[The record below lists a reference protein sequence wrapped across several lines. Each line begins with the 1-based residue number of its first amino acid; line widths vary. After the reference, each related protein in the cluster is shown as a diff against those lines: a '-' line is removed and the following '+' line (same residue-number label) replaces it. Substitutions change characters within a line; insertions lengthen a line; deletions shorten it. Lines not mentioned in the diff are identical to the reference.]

1 MGMAPV
7 ARMAGLLMSAA
18 ADRWARQLADWAIP
32 DAILAQASESP
43 WGFPTSVFARRVVVA
58 QQADTPARRRALE
71 ALAGGGS
78 VLDVGAG
85 AGAASL
91 SLVPPAT
98 GIVAVDSEPDMLVEL
113 VHQAET
119 KAVELQVAVPVQ
131 TIVGR
136 WPEVAEQVPPQDVA
150 VCHHVVYNVADID
163 PFMTALSARARG
175 RVVVVAPERHPLAW
189 MNPLWAQLWGVTR
202 PSGPVV
208 DDLVAVLSE
217 LGIEPQVEWFDEEVD
232 PLGEAEERQAQ
243 VALVR
248 RRLCLPADRDSE
260 VAAALDAHPRRPWPV
275 AALWWDT
282 PVS

>member
-1 MGMAPV
+1 MASV
-7 ARMAGLLMSAA
+7 ARMAGLLMGTA

-32 DAILAQASESP
+32 EAILGQAPESP
-43 WGFPTSVFARRVVVA
+43 WGFPTSVFARRVVVG
-58 QQADTPARRRALE
+58 QHADTPARRRALE

-91 SLVPPAT
+91 ALAPPAT
-98 GIVAVDSEPDMLVEL
+98 SIVAVDSEPDMMVEL
-113 VHQAET
+113 MHQAEA
-119 KAVELQVAVPVQ
+119 KAAELQVAVPVQ

-136 WPEVAEQVPPQDVA
+136 WPEVAEQISPQDVA
-150 VCHHVVYNVADID
+150 VCHHVVYNVADIG
-163 PFMTALSARARG
+163 PFVTALSARARR

-189 MNPLWAQLWGVTR
+189 MNPLWTQLWGVTR
-202 PSGPVV
+202 PSGPAV

-217 LGIEPQVEWFDEEVD
+217 LGIEPQVEWFEEEVD

-248 RRLCLPADRDSE
+248 RRLCLPADRDDE